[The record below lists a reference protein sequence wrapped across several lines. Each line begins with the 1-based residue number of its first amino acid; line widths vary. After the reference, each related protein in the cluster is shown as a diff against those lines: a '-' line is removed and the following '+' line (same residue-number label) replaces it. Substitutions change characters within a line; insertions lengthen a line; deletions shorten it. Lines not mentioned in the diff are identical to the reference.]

1 MAEGFFRKHLADAGD
16 QVSAASVK
24 SAGLEPHG
32 VHPKAI
38 QVMREVGIDISGQT
52 SNHLSEYLSEDFD
65 YVITVCDNA
74 AANCPVF
81 PGDTVRLHW
90 PFDDPAAVTGDEDVV
105 LSEFRRIRDDIGAA
119 VKRWLSEQNKP

>member
-1 MAEGFFRKHLADAGD
+1 MAEGFFRKYLTDAGD
-16 QVSAASVK
+16 NISAACVK

-38 QVMREVGIDISGQT
+38 QVMREIGIDISSQT
-52 SNHLSEYLSEDFD
+52 SNHLSEYLAEDFD

-81 PGDTVRLHW
+81 PGDANRLHW
-90 PFDDPAAVTGDEDVV
+90 PFDDPAAITGDEDVV
-105 LSEFRRIRDDIGAA
+105 LLEFRRIRDEIGAA
-119 VKRWLSEQNKP
+119 VKRWLNKQS